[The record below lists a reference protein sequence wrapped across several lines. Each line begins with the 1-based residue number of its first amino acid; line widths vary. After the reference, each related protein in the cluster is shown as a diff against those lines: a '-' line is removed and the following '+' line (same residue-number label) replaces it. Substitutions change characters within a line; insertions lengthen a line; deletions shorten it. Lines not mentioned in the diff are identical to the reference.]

1 MGFMDGLK
9 KLTQPYDDDED
20 FFEGAD
26 QSLRPQPKPEQKA
39 AVSAAQMAFEN
50 AFADPGGTPA
60 PAEEA
65 QPKKPAEGGTGG
77 IFGGFK
83 KAAQSASKPR
93 RERTVNFGGRDTS
106 VLLFSPKNF
115 DEAGELVS
123 YLQQD
128 MRNFELYG
136 TVRAIYSTCDS
147 INYLTKEKDLVKV
160 LKLVNNYLDPKGI
173 FVFDLKTVHFYR
185 DVMANTVEAQNLDEC
200 SYIWKNYYDAGRHL
214 NEYDLTLFIR
224 EKDVYRK
231 SEEIHLQRAYTLAE
245 VKKAIQSAGMV
256 FVKAFDEKDGGKVRP
271 GTERMI
277 IVAREKGK

>member
-1 MGFMDGLK
+1 MQIKGTQMETYTDFAGVYAQIMQDIPYGRWEKIIHRIFRENGIKDGLV
-9 KLTQPYDDDED
+9 LDLCCGTGEMARRFRSLGYDMIGVDAS
-20 FFEGAD
+20 AD
-26 QSLRPQPKPEQKA
+26 MLQ
-39 AVSAAQMAFEN
+39 
-50 AFADPGGTPA
+50 
-60 PAEEA
+60 EA
-65 QPKKPAEGGTGG
+65 YASGAEG
-77 IFGGFK
+77 I
-83 KAAQSASKPR
+83 
-93 RERTVNFGGRDTS
+93 
-106 VLLFSPKNF
+106 L
-115 DEAGELVS
+115 

-185 DVMANTVEAQNLDEC
+185 DVMASTVEAQNLDEC
-200 SYIWKNYYDAGRHL
+200 SYIWENYYDAGKHL